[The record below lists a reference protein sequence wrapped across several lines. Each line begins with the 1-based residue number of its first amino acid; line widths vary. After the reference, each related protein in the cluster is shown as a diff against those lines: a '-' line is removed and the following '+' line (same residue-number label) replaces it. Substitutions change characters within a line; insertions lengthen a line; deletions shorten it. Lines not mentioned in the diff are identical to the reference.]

1 MPDPGWHRA
10 VGDPECFLTYAGG
23 TMHGSGQGMWSLE
36 EERTHMLTQ
45 GREP

>member
-23 TMHGSGQGMWSLE
+23 TMHPTF
-36 EERTHMLTQ
+36 RTFLCYVSHF
-45 GREP
+45 